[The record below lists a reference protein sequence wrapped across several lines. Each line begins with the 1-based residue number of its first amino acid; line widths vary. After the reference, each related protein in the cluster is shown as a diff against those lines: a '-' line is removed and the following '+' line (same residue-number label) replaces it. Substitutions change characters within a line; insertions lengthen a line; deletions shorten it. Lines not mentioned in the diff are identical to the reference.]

1 MDFRIN
7 LSAIIQI
14 LTIIVGFAYFIGQ
27 QKTTLKSLENSV
39 KKDINFIDEKIDRL
53 EKKQDKHNGL
63 IERMVIVEQSTKSS
77 HHRLDEF
84 EHRLD
89 SKE

>member
-1 MDFRIN
+1 MDLGIN
-7 LSAIIQI
+7 LSTIIQI
-14 LTIIVGFAYFIGQ
+14 SVMIISFAFFMGQ
-27 QKTTLKSLENSV
+27 QKATLKSLENSV

-84 EHRLD
+84 EHRLN
-89 SKE
+89 KE